1 MVPIY
6 EPPVYNI
13 EFRGRNREIIPRT
26 HAVKTSV
33 NFSDKNV

>member
-13 EFRGRNREIIPRT
+13 GIWGRNREIIPRT

>member
-1 MVPIY
+1 MIKILILDY
-6 EPPVYNI
+6 I
-13 EFRGRNREIIPRT
+13 EFRGKSREIIPET

>member
-13 EFRGRNREIIPRT
+13 EFRGKSREIIPET